1 MAEMPAS
8 KRPAREAGG
17 GITLA
22 DDQPV
27 VVNGDP
33 RRLSGTL
40 RLRNDGEEAA
50 RVERVVVRDPEGN
63 LGLTAE
69 SAHRVSRRALDP
81 AGEIAVKLRLRLDER
96 TPPGEYHAEVEVG
109 GTTRQLV
116 VQVAQ
121 RVSVDLE
128 PRRILVANQ
137 PGGTTTASVVV
148 TNQGNVAV
156 TVGEIG
162 AVPLDDEQ
170 RDCRILRRTVDALT
184 ADEREVSV
192 ERLLTEVTRASKQ
205 VLEEAGVL
213 RIRNLSGP
221 AEVPPGAVIRF
232 DLSIEVPTTLDPH
245 ARYTGLAPIAT
256 GTLGFV
262 VVPGIEGGVEPSA
275 PPKRATR
282 RAARSARPTNTETG
296 SRPRR
301 SRGQASS

>member
-1 MAEMPAS
+1 MPAS

-33 RRLSGTL
+33 RRLSGIL

-50 RVERVVVRDPEGN
+50 RVEQVVVRDPAGN
-63 LGLTAE
+63 LGLTE
-69 SAHRVSRRALDP
+69 SAYRVSRRALDP
-81 AGEIAVKLRLRLDER
+81 AGEVAVKLRLRLDER
-96 TPPGEYHAEVEVG
+96 TPPGEYHAEVDVG

-116 VQVAQ
+116 VQVNQ

-137 PGGTTTASVVV
+137 PGGTTAASVVV
-148 TNQGNVAV
+148 TNQGNVPV

-192 ERLLTEVTRASKQ
+192 ERLLTEVTMASKQ
-205 VLEEAGVL
+205 VLDETGVL

-221 AEVPPGAVIRF
+221 AEVPPGAVVRF
-232 DLSIEVPTTLDPH
+232 DLSIEVPKTLDPH
-245 ARYTGLAPIAT
+245 ARYTGFAPIAT
-256 GTLGFV
+256 STLSFV
-262 VVPGIEGGVEPSA
+262 VVPGIEGGVQPSTA
-275 PPKRATR
+275 PKRATR
-282 RAARSARPTNTETG
+282 RTARSARPTTTETG
-296 SRPRR
+296 SKPRR
-301 SRGQASS
+301 SRGQASA

>member
-1 MAEMPAS
+1 MPAA
-8 KRPAREAGG
+8 KRPERETGG

-22 DDQPV
+22 DDAPI
-27 VVNGDP
+27 VVNGAP
-33 RRLSGTL
+33 RRLSGVL
-40 RLRNDGEEAA
+40 RLRNDGQEAA
-50 RVERVVVRDPEGN
+50 RVGQVVVRDPDGN

-69 SAHRVSRRALDP
+69 SAHRVSPRSLDP
-81 AGEIAVKLRLRLDER
+81 AGEVAVKLRLRLDER
-96 TPPGEYHAEVEVG
+96 TPPGEYHAEVDVG

-128 PRRILVANQ
+128 PRRILVANR
-137 PGGTTTASVVV
+137 PGATTAASVVV
-148 TNQGNVAV
+148 TNQGNVPVA
-156 TVGEIG
+156 VGEIG

-205 VLEEAGVL
+205 VLDETGVL

-221 AEVPPGAVIRF
+221 AEVPPGAVARF
-232 DLSIEVPTTLDPH
+232 DLSVEVPRTLDPH
-245 ARYTGLAPIAT
+245 ARYTGFVPIAT
-256 GTLGFV
+256 STLSFV
-262 VVPGIEGGVEPSA
+262 VVPGIEGDVEPSTA
-275 PPKRATR
+275 PKRAAR
-282 RAARSARPTNTETG
+282 RPAKAAATTTKTG

>member
-1 MAEMPAS
+1 ME
-8 KRPAREAGG
+8 EAGG

-33 RRLSGTL
+33 RRLRGTL
-40 RLRNDGEEAA
+40 RLRNDGEETA
-50 RVERVVVRDPEGN
+50 RVGQVVVRDPEGN
-63 LGLTAE
+63 LGLSGE
-69 SAHRVSRRALDP
+69 SAQRVSPRTLDP
-81 AGEIAVKLRLRLDER
+81 AGEVAVKLRIRLDER
-96 TPPGEYHAEVEVG
+96 TPPGEYHAEVDVG

-137 PGGTTTASVVV
+137 PGGTTAASVVV
-148 TNQGNVAV
+148 TNQGNVPV

-184 ADEREVSV
+184 ADESEVSI
-192 ERLLTEVTRASKQ
+192 ERLLTEVSRASKE
-205 VLEEAGVL
+205 VLDETGVL

-221 AEVPPGAVIRF
+221 AEVPPGAVVRF
-232 DLSIEVPTTLDPH
+232 DLTIEVPKTLDPH
-245 ARYTGLAPIAT
+245 ARYTGFAPIAT
-256 GTLGFV
+256 STLSFV
-262 VVPGIEGGVEPSA
+262 VVPGIEGGVQPSTA
-275 PPKRATR
+275 PKRATR
-282 RAARSARPTNTETG
+282 RTAKVARPATTEKG

-301 SRGQASS
+301 RRGQASS

>member
-1 MAEMPAS
+1 MPTS
-8 KRPAREAGG
+8 TRKRPEREVGG

-33 RRLSGTL
+33 RRLSGVL
-40 RLRNDGEEAA
+40 RLRNEGDQRAV
-50 RVERVVVRDPEGN
+50 VEPVVIRDPGGN
-63 LGLTAE
+63 LGLPAE
-69 SAHRVSRRALDP
+69 AAYRVSRKALDP
-81 AGEIAVKLRLRLDER
+81 ADEVAVKLRLRLDER
-96 TPPGEYHAEVEVG
+96 TPPGEYHAEVDVG

-137 PGGTTTASVVV
+137 PGGTTAASVVV
-148 TNQGNVAV
+148 TNQGNVPV

-184 ADEREVSV
+184 ADEREVSI
-192 ERLLTEVTRASKQ
+192 ERLLTEVTRASKA
-205 VLEEAGVL
+205 VLDETGVL
-213 RIRNLSGP
+213 RVRNLSGP
-221 AEVPPGAVIRF
+221 AEVPPGAVARF
-232 DLSIEVPTTLDPH
+232 DLGIEVPKTLDPH
-245 ARYTGLAPIAT
+245 ARYTGFAPIAT
-256 GTLGFV
+256 STLSFV
-262 VVPGIEGGVEPSA
+262 VVPGIEGDVQPSTA
-275 PPKRATR
+275 PKRATR
-282 RAARSARPTNTETG
+282 RTVKSARPTTTEKG